1 MPPKK
6 IITDYNKREFST
18 FHQVHFQAPY
28 RSGHFQLYVSIV
40 DKEKHFVKK
49 GVCSR
54 HKLTYSQP
62 LKFRQMFSQCNRKA
76 DVLLQV
82 PSSNNVTL

>member
-1 MPPKK
+1 MPKKKKKK

-49 GVCSR
+49 WFCSR
-54 HKLTYSQP
+54 HKLTYSLP
-62 LKFRQMFSQCNRKA
+62 LKFR
-76 DVLLQV
+76 
-82 PSSNNVTL
+82 